1 MNKKNIIMTIQLG
14 MIIILA
20 VLLFNSNKAVSE
32 LHTSVNGY
40 VNDSTYMV
48 TYYSK
53 AIKDLKKENKDL
65 YDRIKKQDNV
75 SSAIQFMYFY
85 KFKTDTMFVDKND
98 TSLIKNYEVNTDTIS
113 YKLRIKS
120 PQIEWYTLDFQLNDK
135 LTIINRKDGNSNET
149 TITNSNGNGNVGNV
163 TVYTPKEKKSFL
175 DKFAIGPQIS
185 IGVNPY
191 NMKTPE
197 IYIGFGIT
205 YNLLK

>member
-53 AIKDLKKENKDL
+53 TIKDLKKENKDL

-75 SSAIQFMYFY
+75 SSSIQFMY
-85 KFKTDTMFVDKND
+85 
-98 TSLIKNYEVNTDTIS
+98 
-113 YKLRIKS
+113 
-120 PQIEWYTLDFQLNDK
+120 LDYHYF
-135 LTIINRKDGNSNET
+135 NSHAN
-149 TITNSNGNGNVGNV
+149 
-163 TVYTPKEKKSFL
+163 K
-175 DKFAIGPQIS
+175 
-185 IGVNPY
+185 
-191 NMKTPE
+191 
-197 IYIGFGIT
+197 
-205 YNLLK
+205 